1 MNKALLFF
9 IAAVV
14 VQLAILAAVPAQ
26 KIRTRVT
33 GRTVILKTAPVD
45 PYSVL
50 SGYYVMLSYAISR
63 LPDDMSR
70 NLDHHKPCYVVLEPD
85 PEDKFGAWKAVR
97 ALNRFPDAMQPGQVV
112 IKGRY
117 DGWRITYGI
126 EDYYIPEG
134 MRQEIEEALRKNNR
148 EARVEV
154 KVSATGEAALVRLLV
169 GDRAYSY

>member
-9 IAAVV
+9 GAAVV

-26 KIRTRVT
+26 KIHTRIT
-33 GRTVILKTAPVD
+33 GTTVILKTEPVD
-45 PYSVL
+45 PYSVM
-50 SGYYVMLSYAISR
+50 SGYYVTLSYNISR
-63 LPDDMSR
+63 LPDNMSGS
-70 NLDHHKPCYVVLEPD
+70 LDYHRPCYVVLEPD
-85 PEDKFGAWKAVR
+85 PEDKFGAWKAVSTHKEYP
-97 ALNRFPDAMQPGQVV
+97 ATVQPGQVV

-117 DGWRITYGI
+117 DGWRIKYGI

-154 KVSATGEAALVRLLV
+154 KVASTGEAALVRLLI
-169 GDRAYSY
+169 GDRTYEY